1 MRFIHPACSRCRCT
15 FCGKSLPET
24 KDLIVSLGLP
34 LFHRGG
40 LFNTACLLANGQIR
54 GFVGKQNLAREGLH
68 YEPRWFRPWPDN
80 VAVETQI
87 DGQSYPLGDLVFDC
101 GDVRIGF
108 EICEDAWVANRPG
121 GQLAGQAV
129 DLLLNPSASHFA
141 FQKHQVRRRF
151 VLDGSRAFHVVYIY
165 ANLLGNEAGR
175 AIYDGDAMIAS
186 GGQLLA
192 SGPRFSFRDFHV
204 TSAVVDI
211 DCGAR
216 STAPGRAATSLRP
229 AIRDRWS
236 TSSLIFRRLRRNPR
250 SSKPNRGTHLRR

>member
-1 MRFIHPACSRCRCT
+1 MSRSKRKLTGSRTPWATSCLTVAT
-15 FCGKSLPET
+15 FDSASK
-24 KDLIVSLGLP
+24 
-34 LFHRGG
+34 F
-40 LFNTACLLANGQIR
+40 
-54 GFVGKQNLAREGLH
+54 ARTPGW
-68 YEPRWFRPWPDN
+68 RIGRADNWPDK
-80 VAVETQI
+80 
-87 DGQSYPLGDLVFDC
+87 P
-101 GDVRIGF
+101 
-108 EICEDAWVANRPG
+108 
-121 GQLAGQAV
+121 V

-211 DCGAR
+211 ELGAR
-216 STAPGRAATSLRP
+216 RPRPVGQLSASGRRP
-229 AIRDRWS
+229 ANRWS

-250 SSKPNRGTHLRR
+250 SSKPRRGTHLRL